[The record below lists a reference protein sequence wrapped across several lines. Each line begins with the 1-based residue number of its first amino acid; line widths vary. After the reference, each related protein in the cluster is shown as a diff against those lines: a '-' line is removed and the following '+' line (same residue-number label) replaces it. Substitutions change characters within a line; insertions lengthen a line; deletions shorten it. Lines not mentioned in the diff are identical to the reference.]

1 MQKKSFKINSELY
14 SNEVMSEAVTDF
26 NEYWFKVSYNN
37 EEVIIETDENV
48 DEVFAELMNYS
59 LSIIC
64 SD

>member
-14 SNEVMSEAVTDF
+14 SNEVMSESITDF